1 MARPLIIIAV
11 LALAAAEARPG
22 CSEKD
27 EAAMA
32 ESYQKCLTDVNERS
46 HKEMA
51 KIKSN
56 SDYQVGKVQYWKNAF
71 SQPLRCNFDGHCRIV
86 FALHFPPSRAVIH
99 YFAQVFIRSQVVA
112 ERALHSGERLREKA
126 AVFVARNCPPP
137 RVKVNRIFR
146 RRGE

>member
-1 MARPLIIIAV
+1 MARPLIVLAV
-11 LALAAAEARPG
+11 LALACSAEARPG

-56 SDYQVGKVQYWKNAF
+56 SDYQVGKKESASLKV
-71 SQPLRCNFDGHCRIV
+71 SDGAI
-86 FALHFPPSRAVIH
+86 L
-99 YFAQVFIRSQVVA
+99 
-112 ERALHSGERLREKA
+112 ET
-126 AVFVARNCPPP
+126 
-137 RVKVNRIFR
+137 RVL
-146 RRGE
+146 

>member
-56 SDYQVGKVQYWKNAF
+56 SDYQVGKPSDGAILEKHIHST
-71 SQPLRCNFDGHCRIV
+71 SQM
-86 FALHFPPSRAVIH
+86 
-99 YFAQVFIRSQVVA
+99 
-112 ERALHSGERLREKA
+112 
-126 AVFVARNCPPP
+126 
-137 RVKVNRIFR
+137 
-146 RRGE
+146 